1 MIKHINKN
9 ETQTYA
15 EAVIVD
21 DKYIYLSGLVS
32 EDVETGEL
40 IDGDITEQTKRTLDN
55 LEILLKR
62 YGSDMD
68 HLIRCEIVLK
78 DFSERDEMNK
88 EYMKHFT
95 PGHIPTRICYGN
107 VVLSGTN
114 KIEILA
120 TAVKKD

>member
-1 MIKHINKN
+1 MIQHINKN

-32 EDVETGEL
+32 ENIDTGEL
-40 IDGDITEQTKRTLDN
+40 IDGDITSQTKRTLDN
-55 LEILLKR
+55 MEILLKK

-68 HLIRCEIVLK
+68 HVIRCEIVLK

-88 EYMKHFT
+88 EYMKHFSN
-95 PGHIPTRICYGN
+95 GHIPTRICYGN

-120 TAVKKD
+120 TAIKK